1 MLFLNIFSASPTITQ
16 APPETLTVEEGE
28 TVTVVCTAVGNP
40 TPIISWRLN
49 WGNIPPGPRVSVT
62 SENGRGTVTIRDAR
76 QSDQGAWS
84 CEAINSKDSV
94 LAVPDTILVV
104 KRMFLFILFRKY
116 FASLWNFLLNYVCR
130 IFKD

>member
-1 MLFLNIFSASPTITQ
+1 M
-16 APPETLTVEEGE
+16 EEGE

-62 SENGRGTVTIRDAR
+62 SENGRGTVTIRDSR

-104 KRMFLFILFRKY
+104 KRK
-116 FASLWNFLLNYVCR
+116 FLLVVFY
-130 IFKD
+130 KT